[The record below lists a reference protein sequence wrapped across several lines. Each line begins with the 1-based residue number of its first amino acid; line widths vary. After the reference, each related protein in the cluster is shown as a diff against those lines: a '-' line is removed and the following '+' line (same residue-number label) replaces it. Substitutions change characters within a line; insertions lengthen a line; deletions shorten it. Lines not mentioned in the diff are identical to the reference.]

1 MPFPSPMR
9 KVKVKSL
16 SRVRPLATPWTA
28 AYQAPPSTGF
38 SRQEYWS
45 GVPLPS
51 PYNNNSYHNY
61 VCKDKT
67 HAAWTFHTVSNCPQ
81 ISLLSPPLHHHYQAA
96 MFLLLLNL
104 EEEKPQS
111 LGHLAGI
118 PDSIPPQD
126 AMASREARCQRKSHP
141 SQGCK
146 PLRRVQSQQGS
157 ESCPSLNV
165 TST

>member
-1 MPFPSPMR
+1 M
-9 KVKVKSL
+9 KVKSL
-16 SRVRPLATPWTA
+16 SHVRLIATQGLQPTSLLR
-28 AYQAPPSTGF
+28 PRDFPDKSTGVGSHCLLLITTIATTIMF
-38 SRQEYWS
+38 
-45 GVPLPS
+45 
-51 PYNNNSYHNY
+51 
-61 VCKDKT
+61 CKDKT